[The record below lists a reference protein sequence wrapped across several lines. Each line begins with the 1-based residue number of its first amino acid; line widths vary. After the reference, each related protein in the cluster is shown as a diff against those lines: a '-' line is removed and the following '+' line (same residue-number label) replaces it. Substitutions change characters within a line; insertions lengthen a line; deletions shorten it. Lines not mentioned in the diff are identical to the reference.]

1 MKAIVLGAGKGT
13 RLQSEQ
19 FQMPKVLRQ
28 ANGRALISYVLE
40 HINFIPQEDTV
51 VVVGY
56 KKEAVREALKDGK
69 YLFSDQ
75 DQQLGTGHAVN
86 CARDHFEGYDG
97 NVLVLYGDMPLLSK
111 ATYEKI
117 IKEHEEKNADCTIM
131 TAVVDESL
139 PYGRIIKDE
148 NGNLVD
154 IVETKDCTPEQL
166 AVKELNIGVYVF
178 RSQLLFDNLK
188 ELKNN
193 NAQGEYYLTDIP
205 KILLTKGAKIA
216 TCTVCDNNE
225 IFGVNTVEDLEF
237 CEKYLA
243 KTKA

>member
-13 RLQSEQ
+13 RLQSEK

-28 ANGRALISYVLE
+28 ANGRALIDYVLE
-40 HINFIPQEDTV
+40 HIDFIPQEDTV

-56 KKEAVREALKDGK
+56 KKEDVREALSYGK

-86 CARDHFEGYDG
+86 CAREHFENYDG

-111 ATYEKI
+111 ATYQKI
-117 IKEHEEKNADCTIM
+117 VDQHVASGVDCTVM
-131 TAVVDESL
+131 TAVVDDPL

-148 NGNLVD
+148 NGMFLD
-154 IVETKDCTPEQL
+154 CVETKDCTPEQL
-166 AVKELNIGVYVF
+166 KIKELNIGVYVF
-178 RSQLLFDNLK
+178 DSKLLFDNLK

-205 KILLTKGAKIA
+205 KILTKKGAKVA
-216 TCTVCDNNE
+216 TCTVCDPTE
-225 IFGVNTVEDLEF
+225 IYGVNTLEDLAF
-237 CEKYLA
+237 CEEKLKNEA
-243 KTKA
+243 

>member
-13 RLQSEQ
+13 RLQSET

-40 HINFIPQEDTV
+40 HISFIPQEDTV

-56 KKEAVREALKDGK
+56 KKEDVREALADGN

-97 NVLVLYGDMPLLSK
+97 DVLVLYGDMPLLTR

-117 IKEHEEKNADCTIM
+117 IRQHTESGADCTIM
-131 TAVVDESL
+131 TAIVDESL

-148 NGNLVD
+148 NGNLTD

-166 AVKELNIGVYVF
+166 AIKELNIGVYVF
-178 RSQLLFDNLK
+178 RAPLLFENLK

-205 KILLTKGAKIA
+205 KILLTKGCKIT

-225 IFGVNTVEDLEF
+225 IFGVNTLEDLEF
-237 CEKYLA
+237 CEKQLA
-243 KTKA
+243 KA

>member
-13 RLQSEQ
+13 RLQSEK

-28 ANGRALISYVLE
+28 ANGRSLISYVLE
-40 HINFIPQEDTV
+40 HIDFIPQEDTV

-56 KKEAVREALKDGK
+56 KKEDVRAALADGK

-75 DQQLGTGHAVN
+75 DEQLGTGHAVN
-86 CARDHFEGYDG
+86 CAREHFEDYNGD
-97 NVLVLYGDMPLLSK
+97 VLVLYGDMPLLSK

-117 IKEHEEKNADCTIM
+117 IKQHAETGSDCTVM
-131 TAVVDESL
+131 TAIVDDPL
-139 PYGRIIKDE
+139 PYGRITKDE
-148 NGNLVD
+148 NGNLLD

-178 RSQLLFDNLK
+178 SSPLLFENLK

-205 KILLTKGAKIA
+205 KILLKKDAKVT
-216 TCTVCDNNE
+216 TCTVCDPNE
-225 IFGVNTVEDLEF
+225 IYGVNTLEDLEF
-237 CEKYLA
+237 CEKQLA
-243 KTKA
+243 KTEA

>member
-13 RLQSEQ
+13 RLQSEK

-28 ANGRALISYVLE
+28 ANGRALIDYVLE
-40 HINFIPQEDTV
+40 HIDFIPKKDTV

-56 KKEAVREALKDGK
+56 KKEDVRAALSPE

-86 CARDHFEGYDG
+86 CAREHFEGYDG
-97 NVLVLYGDMPLLSK
+97 DVLVLYGDMPLLSK

-117 IKEHEEKNADCTIM
+117 INRHRETGADCTVM
-131 TAVVDESL
+131 TAVVDDPL
-139 PYGRIIKDE
+139 PYGRVLKDE
-148 NGNLVD
+148 NGRFMD

-166 AVKELNIGVYVF
+166 AVKELNIGIYVF
-178 RSQLLFDNLK
+178 RAPLLIENLK

-193 NAQGEYYLTDIP
+193 NAQGEYYLTYVP
-205 KILLTKGAKIA
+205 KILLKKGAKIE
-216 TCTVCDNNE
+216 TCTVCDNSE
-225 IFGVNTVEDLEF
+225 IYGVNTLEDLEF
-237 CEKYLA
+237 CEA
-243 KTKA
+243 KLKNEQ

>member
-13 RLQSEQ
+13 RLQSEA
-19 FQMPKVLRQ
+19 FQLPKVLRK
-28 ANGRALISYVLE
+28 ANGRALIDYVLE
-40 HINFIPQEDTV
+40 HINFIPKKDTV

-56 KKEAVREALKDGK
+56 KKEDVKTALSSE

-86 CARDHFEGYDG
+86 CAREHFEGYEGD
-97 NVLVLYGDMPLLSK
+97 VLVLYGDMPLLSK

-117 IKEHEEKNADCTIM
+117 IQKHVSSGADCTVM
-131 TAVVDESL
+131 TAVVEEAL

-148 NGNLVD
+148 QGNFIDV
-154 IVETKDCTPEQL
+154 VETKDCTPEQL
-166 AVKELNIGVYVF
+166 KIQEMNIGVYVF
-178 RSQLLFDNLK
+178 RSKLLFDNLK

-205 KILLTKGAKIA
+205 KILLAKGAKVT
-216 TCTVCDNNE
+216 TCTVCDSSE
-225 IFGVNTVEDLEF
+225 IFGVNTVEDLQF
-237 CEKYLA
+237 CEA
-243 KTKA
+243 KLKGEA

>member
-13 RLQSEQ
+13 RLQSEK

-28 ANGRALISYVLE
+28 ANGRALIDYVLE
-40 HINFIPQEDTV
+40 HIDFIAPEDTV

-56 KKEAVREALKDGK
+56 KKEAVRDALAGRN

-75 DQQLGTGHAVN
+75 DEQLGTGHAVN

-97 NVLVLYGDMPLLSK
+97 HVLVLYGDMPLLSK
-111 ATYEKI
+111 ATYQKI
-117 IKEHEEKNADCTIM
+117 IEQHTASGSDCTIM
-131 TAVVDESL
+131 TAVVDDPL

-148 NGNLVD
+148 KGGLVD

-178 RSQLLFDNLK
+178 RSSLLFDNLK

-205 KILLTKGAKIA
+205 KILLKKGAKIS
-216 TCTVCDNNE
+216 TCTVCDNTE
-225 IFGVNTVEDLEF
+225 IYGVNTVEDLEF
-237 CEKYLA
+237 CEA
-243 KTKA
+243 KLKNEA

>member
-13 RLQSEQ
+13 RLQSEK

-28 ANGRALISYVLE
+28 ANGRALIEYVLE
-40 HINFIPQEDTV
+40 HIDFLPKQDTV

-56 KKEAVREALKDGK
+56 KKEAVREALSPE

-86 CARDHFEGYDG
+86 CAREHFETYDG
-97 NVLVLYGDMPLLSK
+97 DVLVLYGDMPLLSK

-117 IKEHEEKNADCTIM
+117 IKTHQDEQADCTIL
-131 TAVVDESL
+131 TAITDDPL
-139 PYGRIIKDE
+139 PYGRIIKDARGE
-148 NGNLVD
+148 LVD

-166 AVKELNIGVYVF
+166 AVKELNVGVYVF
-178 RSQLLFDNLK
+178 NARLLFDNLK

-205 KILLTKGAKIA
+205 KILMQKNAKIK
-216 TCTVCDNNE
+216 TCTVVHPDE
-225 IFGVNTVEDLEF
+225 IYGVNTLEDLEF
-237 CEKYLA
+237 CERKL
-243 KTKA
+243 KEEK

>member
-13 RLQSEQ
+13 RLQSEK

-28 ANGRALISYVLE
+28 ANGRALIDYVLE
-40 HINFIPQEDTV
+40 HIDFIPQEDTV

-56 KKEAVREALKDGK
+56 KKEDVREALSYGK

-86 CARDHFEGYDG
+86 CAREHFETYDG
-97 NVLVLYGDMPLLSK
+97 DVLVLYGDMPLLSK
-111 ATYEKI
+111 ATYKKI
-117 IKEHEEKNADCTIM
+117 IEQHEASGADCTIM
-131 TAVVDESL
+131 TAVVDDPL

-148 NGNLVD
+148 SGNLVD

-178 RSQLLFDNLK
+178 NSPMLFENLK

-193 NAQGEYYLTDIP
+193 NAQDEYYLTDIP
-205 KILLTKGAKIA
+205 KILLKKGAKIS
-216 TCTVCDNNE
+216 TCTVCDNTE
-225 IFGVNTVEDLEF
+225 IFGVNTLEDLEF
-237 CEKYLA
+237 CEA
-243 KTKA
+243 KLKTEA